1 MKIYFFI
8 LLFFYKF
15 FLLAD
20 DHIDKKILN
29 IISGVYEVESWFDGK
44 KLFRYPEVSGRWT
57 F

>member
-1 MKIYFFI
+1 MKNIIKMYLFI

-29 IISGVYEVESWFDGK
+29 IISGVYEEEHGLTEK
-44 KLFRYPEVSGRWT
+44 NYLGI
-57 F
+57 